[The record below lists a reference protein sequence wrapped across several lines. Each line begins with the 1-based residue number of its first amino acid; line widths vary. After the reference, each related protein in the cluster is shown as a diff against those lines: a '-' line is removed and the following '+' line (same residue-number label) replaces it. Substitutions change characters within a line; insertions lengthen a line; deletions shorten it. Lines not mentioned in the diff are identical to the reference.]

1 MRGAVVPKT
10 ETLPDGYRD
19 HLDRLTRRP
28 YDTVGGWLV
37 VVLAA
42 LAILLGFS
50 ARPLPEAAGPAAA
63 GRMAPPSLAE
73 QIGMTIGP
81 AR

>member
-1 MRGAVVPKT
+1 MPKA
-10 ETLPDGYRD
+10 ETLPEGYQD

-37 VVLAA
+37 VTLAA

-50 ARPLPEAAGPAAA
+50 ARPLPDLADAAGAA
-63 GRMAPPSLAE
+63 RVAPMSLAE
-73 QIGMTIGP
+73 EIGMTTDP
-81 AR
+81 VR